1 MRKFVHAISTL
12 IVIAVLWSCNDIDK
26 ESEKKAIISV
36 IERETQAY
44 YDRDIEERAKTLLQD
59 ESLIV
64 LVANNDK
71 YGYAVGY
78 NQVYENSKI
87 AFGRNPEQI
96 TDKFENKDY
105 KIEVY
110 KSSARVVYDE
120 YVYDS
125 KGDFKKKVINV
136 RFLEKVD
143 DTWRIAYLGD
153 VTTSSYD

>member
-1 MRKFVHAISTL
+1 MI
-12 IVIAVLWSCNDIDK
+12 IIATFWSCNNVDIDY
-26 ESEKKAIISV
+26 EKKAIISV
-36 IERETQAY
+36 IESETQAY
-44 YDRDIEERAKTLLQD
+44 YDRNIEERSKTLLQD

-64 LVANNDK
+64 LVAKKDK

-105 KIEVY
+105 KIKVY
-110 KSSARVVYDE
+110 ENSARVVYDE

-125 KGDFKKKVINV
+125 KGNFKKKVINV
-136 RFLEKVD
+136 RFLEKVNGK
-143 DTWRIAYLGD
+143 WRITYLGD
-153 VTTSSYD
+153 VTTSSYDNN